1 MRPEKASR
9 CFVARIY
16 KVGINRCVDVPKDF
30 VSATEKRGYTPVSGS
45 ADGISFRSTLLP
57 GLNPMYRLFLH
68 SRIWKNLGLDAGDV
82 IEITLERDHES
93 RDVALSAEL
102 AASLAEHRGALAALQ
117 NGTPGLRREFIKW
130 VVAAKHPA
138 TRERRI
144 RIGIPRLIER
154 ARRRNARTGRGKD
167 RTRGVPSRDKRRSL

>member
-30 VSATEKRGYTPVSGS
+30 VSATEKRGYIPVSGS

-57 GLNPMYRLFLH
+57 GLNQMYRLFLH
-68 SRIWKNLGLDAGDV
+68 SRIWKNVGLDAGDV
-82 IEITLERDHES
+82 IEITLERDQES
-93 RDVALSAEL
+93 RDVALPE
-102 AASLAEHRGALAALQ
+102 AASLAGHRGALAALQ
-117 NGTPGLRREFIKW
+117 NVTPGLRREFIKW

-154 ARRRNARTGRGKD
+154 ARRRSARTGRGKD